1 MRILLTS
8 DSVGGVWDY
17 AATLAGELRAGG
29 HDVLLAVIGD
39 PSPGRLAS
47 LPPRVEVEARAF
59 RLEWMPEAAGE
70 VEAAGRWLESL
81 ARSWCA
87 EVVHLNQ
94 FAYATRDFGAPTLV
108 VAHSDVLSWFEQTL
122 SDAPG
127 PEWGRYVG
135 WVKAGL
141 EAADVVVAPS
151 AYQAALTE
159 RHYGRT
165 VDRVIHNGATRPLRA
180 SGPRDRMALTA
191 GRAWDAAKGVEVVN
205 AAARMLRESGPP
217 IHLFGEDTLLAGGSA
232 RTEHLVRHGQ
242 IPHAEL
248 VDWMGRASLYVAASR
263 YEPFGLAPLEAALE
277 GCALVLSD
285 IGSFRELWDGCAAFF
300 PSGNAA
306 ALAAT
311 LSRLDRDPARRAELA
326 RAARERAAERYTA
339 ERCAAEYIELYQQL
353 TGRLLT
359 TRVGAGT
366 AQAHRHFRVRGNPG

>member
-1 MRILLTS
+1 MRILLTT

-17 AATLAGELRAGG
+17 AATLAGELRACG

-39 PSPGRLAS
+39 PSPARLAS
-47 LPPRVEVEARAF
+47 LSPRVEVDTRAF
-59 RLEWMPEAAGE
+59 RLEWMPDAARD

-81 ARSWCA
+81 ARSWCPD
-87 EVVHLNQ
+87 VVHLNQ
-94 FAYATRDFGAPTLV
+94 FAYATHHFGAPTLV

-127 PEWGRYVG
+127 PEWSQYVG
-135 WVKAGL
+135 WVRAGL
-141 EAADVVVAPS
+141 EAADLVVAPS

-165 VDRVIHNGATRPLRA
+165 VDRVIHNGAPRLPRA
-180 SGPRDRMALTA
+180 PGPRDRIAITA

-217 IHLFGEDTLLAGGSA
+217 IHLFGEDMSAAAGSPA
-232 RTEHLVRHGQ
+232 TENLVRHGQ

-248 VDWMGRASLYVAASR
+248 VDWMGRASMYVAASR

-311 LSRLDRDPARRAELA
+311 LSGLDRDPARRAALA
-326 RAARERAAERYTA
+326 RAASERAAEHYTA
-339 ERCAAEYIELYQQL
+339 ERFAGEYLDLYREL
-353 TGRLLT
+353 TGRPLT
-359 TRVGAGT
+359 ARVGAG
-366 AQAHRHFRVRGNPG
+366 VRRDSSLRSE